1 MTETDVIIIGAGH
14 NGLTC
19 AAYLAMAGLR
29 VKVVDR
35 RKVVGGAAVTEEFH
49 PGFRNSVA
57 AYTVSLLNPQITA
70 DLKLAEHGLR
80 IVERRA
86 QNFLPSPDGSYLL
99 TGEGRTHQSV
109 AKLSERDAI
118 RIDAFT
124 RELEVIADV
133 LRQFLLR
140 APPNIV
146 EGFGAGSIR
155 EAFNALGSANILR
168 KLSLEQQRSL
178 FDLFTRSAGEM
189 LDETFESDLVK
200 ALFGFD
206 AIVGNYAS
214 PYAAGSAYVMLHH
227 AFGEVNGKKG
237 VWGHAIGG
245 MGAITQAMANAAR
258 SHGAD
263 IALEAG
269 VREVIV
275 ERDRAVGVILDNGE
289 TVRAKYVASSVN
301 PKLLYTRLISAD
313 ALPADFLGR
322 IKNWR
327 NGSGTFRMNVALNAL
342 PSFTALPGAGDHLT
356 AGIILAPSL
365 DYMDRAWMDA
375 RAQGWSHEPV
385 VEVLIPSTLDDTLS
399 PKGQHVASLFCQ
411 HVAPELSGGRS
422 WDDHRDEVAD
432 LMIATVDTYAPGF
445 AKSVIGRQVLSP
457 SDLERQFGL
466 LGGDIFHGALSLNQ
480 LFSAR
485 PMLGHADYR
494 GPLKGLYHC
503 GSGAHPGGGVTGAP
517 GHNAARVILGDHRAL
532 FGLNIATPVMPGLVP
547 GIHVLITPKQRK
559 TWMAGTRPGH
569 DESLRFTPADGPAP
583 CRSAPR

>member
-1 MTETDVIIIGAGH
+1 MTARSNLLEANMNETDVVIIGAGH

-35 RKVVGGAAVTEEFH
+35 RKVVGGAAVTEEFY

-57 AYTVSLLNPQITA
+57 AYTVSLLNPRIIA
-70 DLKLAEHGLR
+70 DLKLHDHGLK

-99 TGEGRTHQSV
+99 TGEGRTRASV
-109 AKLSERDAI
+109 AKLSERDAE
-118 RIDAFT
+118 RLHAFT

-133 LRQFLLR
+133 LRALVLR
-140 APPNIV
+140 APPNLV
-146 EGFGAGSIR
+146 EGFGVSAIR
-155 EAFNALGSANILR
+155 EALNALGAASVLQ
-168 KLSLEQQRSL
+168 KLSLDQKRSL
-178 FDLFTRSAGEM
+178 LDLFTRSAGEM
-189 LDETFESDLVK
+189 LDDAFESDLVK
-200 ALFGFD
+200 ALYGFD

-245 MGAITQAMANAAR
+245 MGAITQAMARAAAA
-258 SHGAD
+258 HGVEIELD
-263 IALEAG
+263 AG

-275 ERDRAVGVILDNGE
+275 ERDRAVGVILDNDK

-301 PKLLYTRLISAD
+301 PKLLYMRLLPAD
-313 ALPADFLGR
+313 ALPAEFLAR

-342 PSFTALPGAGDHLT
+342 PSFTALPGEGDHLT
-356 AGIILAPSL
+356 AGIIIAPSL
-365 DYMDRAWMDA
+365 GYMDRAWQDA
-375 RAQGWSHEPV
+375 RTHGWSREPV
-385 VEVLIPSTLDDTLS
+385 VELLIPSTLDDTLA
-399 PKGQHVASLFCQ
+399 PPGQHVASLFCQ
-411 HVAPELSGGRS
+411 HVAPQLPDGKS
-422 WDDHRDEVAD
+422 WDDHREEVAD
-432 LMIATVDTYAPGF
+432 LMIATVDKYAPGF
-445 AKSVIGRQVLSP
+445 AASVMGRQILSP
-457 SDLERQFGL
+457 LDLERQFGL
-466 LGGDIFHGALSLNQ
+466 LGGDIFHGALTLNQ

-517 GHNAARVILGDHRAL
+517 GHNAARVILGDHRSL
-532 FGLNIATPVMPGLVP
+532 FA
-547 GIHVLITPKQRK
+547 
-559 TWMAGTRPGH
+559 
-569 DESLRFTPADGPAP
+569 
-583 CRSAPR
+583 